1 MTVLLCD
8 VSDVP
13 CGEGNADPE
22 VEMERLKHTRR
33 TFLGAAMAAAAV
45 PAFHSRPHARAAR
58 AAAGRT
64 LKIGI
69 ASYSMRKF
77 TLDQALDMA
86 KTVGVKHMTFKDVH
100 IPRTDP
106 PEAIVAARR
115 KIEAA
120 GITIMGGGTITMKN
134 EPDQIRKDFE
144 YAKLA
149 GFPLIYASP
158 DPAALDLVEQLVRQH
173 DIKLAIHNHG
183 PEDKWYPAPIDAYNA
198 VKGRDRRMGLCV
210 DIGHTSRTG
219 TDFIQA
225 IVDLKDRVY
234 DLHVKDLSDPKV
246 SDSQVEVGR
255 GVFDFPRLFR
265 ALLQIG
271 YDGQVGLEY
280 EIKEDAPL
288 PGMIESVAYMRGV
301 LAGVRQTT

>member
-1 MTVLLCD
+1 V
-8 VSDVP
+8 
-13 CGEGNADPE
+13 
-22 VEMERLKHTRR
+22 ERLKHTRR
-33 TFLGAAMAAAAV
+33 AFLGVAMAAVTV
-45 PAFHSRPHARAAR
+45 PALDGRPNARAAR

-86 KTVGVKHMTFKDVH
+86 RTIGVKHMTFKDVH

-134 EPDQIRKDFE
+134 EPAQIRKDFE

-183 PEDKWYPAPIDAYNA
+183 PEDKWYPAPIDAYKA
-198 VKGRDRRMGLCV
+198 VEGRDRRMGLCV

-234 DLHVKDLSDPKV
+234 DLHVKDLRDPKV

-255 GVFDFPRLFR
+255 GVFDIPRLFR

-280 EIKEDAPL
+280 EIKEDDPL

-301 LAGVRQTT
+301 LAGVTQTS

>member
-1 MTVLLCD
+1 
-8 VSDVP
+8 
-13 CGEGNADPE
+13 
-22 VEMERLKHTRR
+22 MERLKHTRR

-45 PAFHSRPHARAAR
+45 PAFDGRPQARAAR

-69 ASYSMRKF
+69 AYSIRKF
-77 TLDQALDMA
+77 TLDHALDMA

-106 PEAIVAARR
+106 PEAIAAARR

-158 DPAALDLVEQLVRQH
+158 DPARLDLVEQLVRQH

-183 PEDKWYPAPIDAYNA
+183 PEDKWYRAPIDAYKA
-198 VKGRDRRMGLCV
+198 VEGRDRRMGLCV

-234 DLHVKDLSDPKV
+234 DLHVKDLRDPNV

-255 GVFDFPRLFR
+255 GVFDIPRLFR

-280 EIKEDAPL
+280 EIKEDDPL
-288 PGMIESVAYMRGV
+288 PGMIESVGYMRGV
-301 LAGVRQTT
+301 LAGVTQTS

>member
-1 MTVLLCD
+1 MTVLSCD
-8 VSDVP
+8 VSDVR

-265 ALLQIG
+265 ALLEIG

-301 LAGVRQTT
+301 LAGVTQTT

>member
-1 MTVLLCD
+1 
-8 VSDVP
+8 
-13 CGEGNADPE
+13 
-22 VEMERLKHTRR
+22 MERLKHTRR

-45 PAFHSRPHARAAR
+45 PAFHSRPRARVAR

-86 KTVGVKHMTFKDVH
+86 RTVGVKHMTFKDVH

-225 IVDLKDRVY
+225 ILDLKDRVY

-255 GVFDFPRLFR
+255 GVFDFPRLFG

-280 EIKEDAPL
+280 EIKEDDPL

-301 LAGVRQTT
+301 LAGVTQTT

>member
-280 EIKEDAPL
+280 EIKEDSPL

-301 LAGVRQTT
+301 LAGVTQTT